1 MSILYVYTQYN
12 YGTNQ
17 DEPVLSFRNPNSLV
31 DTDDRDELKS
41 YNCIGQIEIKKL
53 DSE

>member
-12 YGTNQ
+12 YGENQ
-17 DEPVLSFRNPNSLV
+17 DEPVLSFRNPDTLV

-41 YNCIGQIEIKKL
+41 YNCIGQIQIKPLSSK
-53 DSE
+53 